1 MFLLRPGVYIPGS
14 RRGDGKNEAPRH
26 FCFSYTLLYEAAE
39 GGEQMDVS
47 SIVQIIGSLGFPIA
61 ACIAVFWYLMKE
73 SENHKAEVNKLSE
86 ALQNNTLA
94 LTKLCD
100 ELEKGERN
108 G

>member
-1 MFLLRPGVYIPGS
+1 M
-14 RRGDGKNEAPRH
+14 E
-26 FCFSYTLLYEAAE
+26 
-39 GGEQMDVS
+39 VS
-47 SIVQIIGSLGFPIA
+47 SIVQIIGSLGFPVA

-73 SENHKAEVNKLSE
+73 SENHKAEVGKLSE

-100 ELEKGERN
+100 ELEKGERKD

>member
-1 MFLLRPGVYIPGS
+1 
-14 RRGDGKNEAPRH
+14 
-26 FCFSYTLLYEAAE
+26 
-39 GGEQMDVS
+39 MDVS

-61 ACIAVFWYLMKE
+61 ACITVFWYLMKE
-73 SENHKAEVNKLSE
+73 SENHKAEVTKLTE

-100 ELEKGERN
+100 ELEKGERKD

>member
-1 MFLLRPGVYIPGS
+1 
-14 RRGDGKNEAPRH
+14 
-26 FCFSYTLLYEAAE
+26 
-39 GGEQMDVS
+39 MDVS
-47 SIVQIIGSLGFPIA
+47 GIVQIVGSLGFPIA

-100 ELEKGERN
+100 ELEKGAKN